1 MPCST
6 SANHRGAVSGA
17 VRGHVLSRCRY
28 RPGLLYTSPARMEMD
43 DVLTERVEGEKRLTG
58 ALEMGGRANKLRR
71 NAR

>member
-1 MPCST
+1 M
-6 SANHRGAVSGA
+6 
-17 VRGHVLSRCRY
+17 LSRCRY
-28 RPGLLYTSPARMEMD
+28 RSGLLYTSPARMEMD

>member
-1 MPCST
+1 M
-6 SANHRGAVSGA
+6 
-17 VRGHVLSRCRY
+17 LSRCRY